1 VSRGTQKAEL
11 LGLILFNFKLFRFIF
26 MPRENQALA
35 EEDKR
40 AEEAKRPFAGK
51 GNVLAAPSPPRY
63 FFIFLT
69 FKCTD
74 KKGNSECSR
83 CKVIYD

>member
-1 VSRGTQKAEL
+1 LYPLQIYFVVA
-11 LGLILFNFKLFRFIF
+11 
-26 MPRENQALA
+26 RENQALA

-63 FFIFLT
+63 IFL
-69 FKCTD
+69 FF
-74 KKGNSECSR
+74 
-83 CKVIYD
+83 